1 MSPLLRVEFEVP
13 SRTGAVSQIMYVPY
27 ASVENTLC
35 VVTLLVLITRRVL
48 LQSLLM
54 EAIKLV
60 VVVVF
65 LFFFFF
71 STKIIYVLYKLNSIA
86 GVHELAS

>member
-60 VVVVF
+60 VVVF

-71 STKIIYVLYKLNSIA
+71 STKIIYVLYKLNSI
-86 GVHELAS
+86 VRST

>member
-1 MSPLLRVEFEVP
+1 MNYDFDIDKEIIFHQGKILLSFMSPLLRVEFEVP

-35 VVTLLVLITRRVL
+35 VVTLHVLITRCVL
-48 LQSLLM
+48 LQSLFM

-60 VVVVF
+60 ETF
-65 LFFFFF
+65 MFC
-71 STKIIYVLYKLNSIA
+71 TN
-86 GVHELAS
+86 